1 MERLH
6 KIGKSNS
13 KIKRRPIIV
22 KFISYNDCREI
33 FDNKKRLKGT
43 GVSINK
49 SLTAGRMLQS
59 KNIRDKSGFSNVWS
73 IDGRIVY
80 KDSTSTKANLLYG

>member
-1 MERLH
+1 MERSH

-13 KIKRRPIIV
+13 EIKRRPIIV

-49 SLTAGRMLQS
+49 SLTAEEC
-59 KNIRDKSGFSNVWS
+59 
-73 IDGRIVY
+73 
-80 KDSTSTKANLLYG
+80 